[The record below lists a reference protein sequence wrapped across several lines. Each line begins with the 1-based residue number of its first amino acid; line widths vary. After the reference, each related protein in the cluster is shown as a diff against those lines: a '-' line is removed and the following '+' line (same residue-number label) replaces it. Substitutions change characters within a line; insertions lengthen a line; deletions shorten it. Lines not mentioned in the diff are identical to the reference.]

1 MDAHDIAEGRDRWQR
16 RYDEARKRDAD
27 FTTLSGTTVDPVY
40 GPPEGADVPGLR
52 ADRLAG
58 RVPVHPRALPDR
70 LPRPDLDDPPVR
82 RLRQRRSRPT
92 SATR

>member
-1 MDAHDIAEGRDRWQR
+1 MDADEIEQGRERWQR
-16 RYDEARKRDAD
+16 ATTPPASADAD
-27 FTTLSGTTVDPVY
+27 FTTLSGVEVDPVY
-40 GPPEGADVPGLR
+40 GPRPGRRRRGLR

-58 RVPVHPRALPDR
+58 GVPVHPRAVPDR